1 MRILAMDL
9 GTKSLGL
16 AVSDKTNTL
25 ATPLETIHFDFE
37 DYNSL
42 IPIVGDIIEKYNITT
57 LVLGLPKNMDN
68 SIGFASERSINF
80 KKMLDDSFNM
90 NTILID
96 ERLTTLE
103 AENILINNDLRR
115 NKRKEII
122 DSVAAMLILETYLK
136 GEYNEGK

>member
-1 MRILAMDL
+1 MRVLAMDL

-16 AVSDKTNTL
+16 AISDKTNTL
-25 ATPLETIHFDFE
+25 AVPLNTIHFAFE
-37 DYNSL
+37 DYESL
-42 IPIVGDIIEKYNITT
+42 IPIVDKIIKENNVDT

-68 SIGFASERSINF
+68 SLGFASQRSINF
-80 KKMLDDSFNM
+80 KKLLDDNFNT

-115 NKRKEII
+115 DKRKKVI

-136 GEYNEGK
+136 GGINNE

>member
-25 ATPLETIHFDFE
+25 AIPLDTIHFAFE

-42 IPIVGDIIEKYNITT
+42 LPLVGDIIKKYDITT

-68 SIGFASERSINF
+68 SLGFASERSINF